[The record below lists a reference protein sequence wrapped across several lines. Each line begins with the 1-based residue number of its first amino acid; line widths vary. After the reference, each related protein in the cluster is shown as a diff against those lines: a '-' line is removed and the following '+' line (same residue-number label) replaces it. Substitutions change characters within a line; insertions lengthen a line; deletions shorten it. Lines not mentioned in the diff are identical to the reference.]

1 MENELEPQILVR
13 YKSSSA
19 QLGFTI
25 MLALAPFW
33 LLWIPWV
40 SSWVFTAIYRDLL
53 NGHVEPALIV
63 LLVFFLGL
71 LLTSLATVFVCRQNR
86 FLVSGAGIDF
96 PLRCLLE
103 LSWRLHRPWS
113 DLSSIEFVGPDKKH
127 SNNPTAMIFKFVND
141 VLPLELAAFT
151 KDDLQ
156 KLLMAVEA
164 YRPNLSI
171 EPPLP
176 KLNLGISAA
185 SALPG
190 SGPGTSFTKIWE
202 DDLANRF
209 GSTVFVPLE
218 PGDKLQNGTLQVVGQ
233 IAFGGLSAI
242 YLVKRKSGDLCVI
255 KEAVIP
261 SSADEASREKAM
273 EMFAREAQLL
283 MTLKHPRIARVL
295 DNFVENTRHYLLLE
309 HIEGRD
315 LRRFVKEH
323 GAQKEEMV
331 LRWAREA
338 LEVVLH
344 LHELQPPI
352 VHRDLTPDNLVLEKD
367 GSVTLIDFGAANEFL
382 GTATGTLVGKQSYIP
397 PEQFRGKAVPQ
408 SDLYSLGA
416 TLHFLLT
423 GHDPEPLSQSHPREL
438 QPSVSQE
445 CDSFVAKLTEM
456 DLSERFA
463 TAADA
468 LQECKKLLS
477 GRKNGASV
485 RLVDDVAQKS

>member
-1 MENELEPQILVR
+1 M
-13 YKSSSA
+13 
-19 QLGFTI
+19 
-25 MLALAPFW
+25 MALSPFW

-40 SSWVFTAIYRDLL
+40 GSWILTAIFQDLS
-53 NGHVEPALIV
+53 NGHVELPLI
-63 LLVFFLGL
+63 LLMVFFVGL
-71 LLTSLATVFVCRQNR
+71 LITSLATVFVCRQNR
-86 FLVSGAGIDF
+86 FIVSKEGIDF
-96 PLRCLLE
+96 PFRCLLE
-103 LSWRLHRPWS
+103 LACKLRRPWGN
-113 DLSSIEFVGPDKKH
+113 LTSIDFVGPDKKH
-127 SNNPTAMIFKFVND
+127 SNNPTAMIFRFVND

-164 YRPNLSI
+164 YCPNLTI
-171 EPPLP
+171 NPPLG
-176 KLNLGISAA
+176 KLNLGISTIN
-185 SALPG
+185 ALPG
-190 SGPGTSFTKIWE
+190 SGPGASFTKIWE

-242 YLVKRKSGDLCVI
+242 YLAKRKNGELCVI
-255 KEAVIP
+255 KEAVVP

-283 MTLKHPRIARVL
+283 MALKHPRIARVL

-309 HIEGRD
+309 HIDGRD

-331 LRWAREA
+331 LRWARET
-338 LEVVLH
+338 LEVVVH

-423 GHDPEPLSQSHPREL
+423 GHDPEPLAQSHPREL
-438 QPSVSQE
+438 QQSAVSE
-445 CDSFVAKLTEM
+445 ELDSFVAKLTDM
-456 DLSERFA
+456 DLSERFS

-468 LQECKKLLS
+468 LQECKKMIS
-477 GRKNGASV
+477 DRKNGSSIK
-485 RLVDDVAQKS
+485 LVDDVAQKS